1 MRVYLD
7 LCALK
12 RPYDQPVQ
20 DRIILE
26 ALAVAAIVKAFED
39 HRLDLISS
47 TVLELENSKN
57 PQEDRRVEVADVLR
71 SIPTTVRSE
80 ARILSRGQELVG
92 LGFRPLD
99 ALHLACAEQAT
110 CDYLVTF
117 DDRLQAAASRAAVQ
131 LRVAV
136 VDPLTLAARL
146 DSEVG
151 P

>member
-1 MRVYLD
+1 MRVYMD

-20 DRIILE
+20 DRILLE
-26 ALAVAAIVKAFED
+26 ALAVAAIIKAFEN

-47 TVLELENSKN
+47 TVLELENGKN

-80 ARILSRGQELVG
+80 ARILQRGRELVA

-110 CDYLVTF
+110 CDYFVTC
-117 DDRLQAAASRAAVQ
+117 DDKLQAAASRAGVQ
-131 LRVAV
+131 LLVAV
-136 VDPLTLAARL
+136 VDPLTLAAKL
-146 DSEVG
+146 DSEGG